1 MEDLLT
7 VKEVAERLGVTT
19 NRIRQMISAGD
30 LKAQKVGEE
39 NLIAESEISRAE
51 KLAEQKIEK
60 STPPAIN
67 ELAALKISI
76 ERMEEGHLREIAV
89 TQYESKLKQLAE
101 MYPGQDL
108 NEMTKLVEAEAK
120 KIKQSEKKS

>member
-7 VKEVAERLGVTT
+7 VKEAAERLGVTT

-39 NLIAESEISRAE
+39 KLIAESEISRAE
-51 KLAEQKIEK
+51 KLGEKKTEK

-67 ELAALKISI
+67 ELATLKISI
-76 ERMEEGHLREIAV
+76 ERMEEGHLREIAI

-101 MYPGQDL
+101 MHPGQDL
-108 NEMTKLVEAEAK
+108 HEVTRLVEAEAK

>member
-1 MEDLLT
+1 
-7 VKEVAERLGVTT
+7 
-19 NRIRQMISAGD
+19 MISAGD